1 MTNNIIQQTF
11 ETNKWVGHFFKP
23 LQNSKVWLLLVCL
36 VVVTSCS
43 KIYNEE
49 AAGNLVPPTA
59 EQDPFL
65 PQIKITVA
73 GHSRAIH
80 LQTFGNPANPP
91 VFILHGGPGADFKL
105 LLPLKQLAD
114 KFYVVVWDSRG
125 AGLSERV
132 TKDELTIESFDEE
145 VAKVKAAIAPERKVN
160 LIGHSFGGN
169 VMAKYAAK
177 HPADVN
183 KLILI
188 TPGKLDLAS
197 EATSNGGAISFFD
210 GQDFFWQN
218 EILSSKD
225 HASADYK
232 AIEVLPKSSRH
243 WTCDNSIITN
253 YPFWRFGS
261 YHYYIVQKNVS
272 KLASN
277 YKWITGIENFGGPI
291 TIITGT
297 CGAESLDFQNIN
309 LRSVPGADLKII
321 TGAGH
326 ISLFTDFADS
336 TIAAVRAAL
345 N

>member
-1 MTNNIIQQTF
+1 MKVRSTSLEWAGSWIILFSLCT
-11 ETNKWVGHFFKP
+11 VI
-23 LQNSKVWLLLVCL
+23 
-36 VVVTSCS
+36 SCS
-43 KIYNEE
+43 KIRSVER
-49 AAGNLVPPTA
+49 AGNLVPPTA
-59 EQDPFL
+59 EQDSLL
-65 PQIKITVA
+65 PQIKINVA
-73 GHSRAIH
+73 GYTRSIH

-91 VFILHGGPGADFKL
+91 VLILPGGPGADFKL

-114 KFYVVVWDSRG
+114 KFYVVMWDSRG

-132 TKDELTIESFDEE
+132 TKEELTLESFDEE
-145 VAKVKAAIAPERKVN
+145 VSQIKAVISPGRKVN

-169 VMAKYAAK
+169 IVARYAAR
-177 HPADVN
+177 HPDEVN

-188 TPGKLDLAS
+188 TPGKLDLGS
-197 EATSNGGAISFFD
+197 GATNNGGAISFFD

-232 AIEVLPKSSRH
+232 AIELLPKSSRH

-253 YPFWRFGS
+253 YPLWRFGA
-261 YHYYIVQKNVS
+261 YHYYIVEKNIS
-272 KLASN
+272 GLAHTFS
-277 YKWITGIENFGGPI
+277 WTSGIEIFPGHI

-297 CGAESLDFQNIN
+297 CGALSLDFQRIN
-309 LRSVPGADLKII
+309 LQSIPGADIKIV

-326 ISLFTDFADS
+326 IDLFTAFADS
-336 TIAAVRAAL
+336 TTAAVRAAL